1 MSEKNSK
8 PKFDFAVGGQA
19 LIEGVMMRSK
29 NFLAMAVRKDD
40 GTILIEDQF
49 YNSWVQRFKWA
60 NTPFLRGVI
69 NMFEMMIVGTKAINF
84 SANEFIDED
93 EKEKEANKKKKTNH
107 LVESLLFALNIAFAL
122 ALSIFLFK
130 FLPLILTEG
139 LNKLAPTIGDN
150 YVLYNAIDGV
160 LKLLIFVAY
169 ILLIMISKTVRRVF
183 QYHGAE
189 HMAVFN
195 YEEGT
200 PLTVENTAKQ
210 SRFHPRCG
218 TSFII
223 FIFLISIVLYTFIPR
238 HEVFWIHFTRRILI
252 LPVIAGVSYEVLK
265 LSAKYS
271 DSWWVK
277 LFIAPGLAFQRLTTS
292 QPDESQM
299 EVAIAALKRTLELE
313 EKHEGKN

>member
-1 MSEKNSK
+1 MSEKISK

-29 NFLAMAVRKDD
+29 NYIAMAVRKDD

-60 NTPFLRGVI
+60 NIPFLRGVI

-84 SANEFIDED
+84 SANEFVEEDED
-93 EKEKEANKKKKTNH
+93 EKEANKENKKNH
-107 LVESLLFALNIAFAL
+107 FLDTFMFALNILFAL
-122 ALSIFLFK
+122 AMSIFLFK
-130 FLPLILTEG
+130 FLPLILTEA
-139 LNKLAPTIGDN
+139 LNNFAPSIEEN
-150 YVLYNAIDGV
+150 YVVYNAVDGV
-160 LKLLIFVAY
+160 LKLTIFVLY

-195 YEEGT
+195 YEEGSE
-200 PLTVENTAKQ
+200 LTVKNTAKQ

-238 HEVFWIHFTRRILI
+238 HEVFWIHFFRRILV

-265 LSAKYS
+265 LSAKHAE
-271 DSWWVK
+271 SWWVK
-277 LFIAPGLAFQRLTTS
+277 LFIAPGLVFQRLTTS

-313 EKHEGKN
+313 EKHESKN